1 MIEVQQLELCK
12 QVDRGEFVEFWNN
25 DALVHCAFKDGW
37 QIWFDSS
44 LVGTLHRV
52 NGPAVIKPDGTQYW
66 YYNGKVHRDNG
77 PAIIRAD
84 GSLEY
89 WSHGVKI
96 N

>member
-1 MIEVQQLELCK
+1 MMLNEELKECK
-12 QVDRGEFVEFWNN
+12 QIDRGEFVEFWTN
-25 DALVHCAFKDGW
+25 DQLLHCQFKDGW
-37 QIWFDSS
+37 QIWFDSNLS
-44 LVGTLHRV
+44 STLHRN

-66 YYNGKVHRDNG
+66 YQNGKIHRDNG

-89 WSHGVKI
+89 WNKGVKI